1 MATWSEVE
9 AAAPELAAGV
19 KARFD
24 AHKHKVMATLRKD
37 GSPRV
42 SGTELDFK
50 RGEIWFGSMPNARKA
65 QDLRRD
71 PRIAFHSATV
81 DPEME
86 GGDAKIGGRALEVTD
101 PKVIAA
107 FVGEVEARTDE
118 NPGEFHLF
126 RVEVSDL
133 ALTTVDQERGLLIVD
148 SWSEGSGVRHAE
160 RT

>member
-9 AAAPELAAGV
+9 AAVPELAAAV
-19 KARFD
+19 QARFD
-24 AHKHKVMATLRKD
+24 AYKHKVMASLRKD

-65 QDLRRD
+65 QDLQRD
-71 PRIAFHSATV
+71 PRVAFHSATA

-86 GGDAKIGGRALEVTD
+86 GGDAKIGGRAHEVTD
-101 PKVIAA
+101 PKVIAT
-107 FVGEVEARTDE
+107 FMGDLDE

-126 RVEVSDL
+126 RVDVSEV
-133 ALTTVDQERGLLIVD
+133 ALTTVDQERALLIVD
-148 SWSEGSGVRHAE
+148 SWSETGGARHVE
-160 RT
+160 RK

>member
-9 AAAPELAAGV
+9 AAAPELAAAV
-19 KARFD
+19 RARFD
-24 AHKHKVMATLRKD
+24 EHKHKVMATLRKD

-65 QDLRRD
+65 QDLLRD
-71 PRIAFHSATV
+71 PRVAFHSATV

-86 GGDAKIGGRALEVTD
+86 GGDAKLGGRALEVTD
-101 PKVIAA
+101 PKVIAE
-107 FVGEVEARTDE
+107 FTGELEE

-126 RVEVSDL
+126 RVEVSEV

-148 SWSEGSGVRHAE
+148 SWSEDGGVRHVE